1 MRNSNRL
8 VRGIGVKGM
17 DYPTTGNADNI
28 PHSQIYRL
36 WLSMLTRCTEKF
48 QIEHPTYLGATCS
61 ENFKSYTFFTEWC
74 YVQAGFTAESVGGCW
89 QLDKDILVKGNKL
102 YSEETC
108 VFVPRRINMLLVK
121 RDSKRGKYPIGVH
134 LNKPTGRFVAQHS
147 NGSGKTKNLGFF
159 NTPQEAFQAY
169 KTFKEALI
177 KEVANEYKEMLD
189 YRVYEALMNYEV
201 NEND

>member
-1 MRNSNRL
+1 MNKSNKL
-8 VRGIGVKGM
+8 VCGIGVKGM

-74 YVQAGFTAESVGGCW
+74 YVQAGFTAEAMGGCW
-89 QLDKDILVKGNKL
+89 QLDKDLLVKGNKH
-102 YSEETC
+102 YSEDTC

-121 RDSKRGKYPIGVH
+121 SDAKRGKHPIGVH

-159 NTPQEAFQAY
+159 NTPQEAFLAY

-177 KEVANEYKEMLD
+177 KQVANEYKEMLD
-189 YRVYEALMNYEV
+189 PRVYEALMNYEV